1 MLNLTRQE
9 RLVLQFLALFFVIG
23 IAIHLIRERAGV
35 AEGIS
40 ISASNQDA
48 RNFRTQGEK
57 VDSAYFAARKKEKE
71 ESDAPV
77 AATEK
82 QRINLNS
89 ATLEDLMILPKIGEV
104 TAKRIIEYR
113 ATHGGFK
120 SIEELIN
127 VKGIGAKTLER
138 IKNEVSIE

>member
-48 RNFRTQGEK
+48 RNFRTRGEK
-57 VDSAYFAARKKEKE
+57 VDSTYFAARKKEKE

-77 AATEK
+77 TATEK

-89 ATLEDLMILPKIGEV
+89 ATLEDLMTLPKIGEV
-104 TAKRIIEYR
+104 TANRIIEYR
-113 ATHGGFK
+113 ATHGGFI